1 MSWSCLGPES
11 RCLGLESWC
20 GVLVLVLRVGVV
32 VFVLALRVDVLVLTW
47 SWELVSWSL
56 TWFWELMF
64 WSWLGLE
71 SWCRGLGL
79 ESWCGVLVMVFIMDR
94 CLVISVKSCGCCAVH
109 QVLNEDGLTSSI
121 RDKILTITVKKGW
134 KQGTRITFPQ
144 EGDQGPNNTPGS
156 SSTTVFSFSP
166 VSIDQGLIQ
175 RIREKKN
182 LTVKEMWCFYGR
194 HEF

>member
-1 MSWSCLGPES
+1 
-11 RCLGLESWC
+11 
-20 GVLVLVLRVGVV
+20 
-32 VFVLALRVDVLVLTW
+32 
-47 SWELVSWSL
+47 
-56 TWFWELMF
+56 
-64 WSWLGLE
+64 
-71 SWCRGLGL
+71 
-79 ESWCGVLVMVFIMDR
+79 MVFIMDR